1 MRRTPNRQQTIL
13 DKWRQTGFI
22 LANKLDEKEE
32 KIFAQLNNIRNEN
45 NQKAKEIKSKE
56 KEILEEKQNIANLTI
71 QLKSIESENSVSQ
84 KHLFD
89 FQAKDQ
95 HLEGVYNEILN
106 VSLIHLKS
114 FENLKN
120 EKYLLND
127 SYFPMDKI
135 NSLSNKIKSFKIP
148 KSVLQYT
155 SEEKKLNKIRSF
167 YTQKQKE
174 FEEHEAAESIYQK
187 MIDANQT
194 LHQLHL
200 QYKAVE
206 EANESDR
213 KERQREDEL
222 KRTYKE
228 LQENG
233 KKKIQEEEKK
243 LKNSFE
249 ELLGVRNTMSQKIN
263 SLQIQL
269 EKLSNLVQITEEANQ
284 QKINEYVQ
292 KIQNQNAEIEE
303 LEHQVQELENSLR
316 FDVETNTEPE
326 KPKFPSMNM
335 PQFPSFQIQQNRQ
348 QNNIANNQN
357 NSTAQQPPVDQYKS
371 SLHELL
377 QRANQVYNG
386 NFK

>member
-1 MRRTPNRQQTIL
+1 MRKTPNRQQTIL

-292 KIQNQNAEIEE
+292 KIQNQNEEIEE

-335 PQFPSFQIQQNRQ
+335 PQFPSYQIQQNRQ